1 MVNSNTPLKDHW
13 ESYLNEVLPKN
24 APEVQKVE
32 CRRAFYAGAL
42 SIWVTVISGV
52 SEAEELTGSDLE
64 LIKILKS
71 EFAEYL
77 KELINKR

>member
-1 MVNSNTPLKDHW
+1 MTTSKTPLKDHW

-24 APEVQKVE
+24 APEIQKVE

-42 SIWVTVISGV
+42 AIWVTVISGV
-52 SEAEELTGSDLE
+52 SEAEEITGSDL
-64 LIKILKS
+64 LLMNTIKN

-77 KELINKR
+77 KELIKK